1 MRKLI
6 LTIDV
11 GNTSVAYG
19 VFRGLRLVRS
29 GHAASN
35 GLPRLLSKLTG
46 FRGIH
51 PISDTVLSSVVPK
64 KAQII
69 RKSISRVPGSRIW
82 VIGGNIDVPMRNK
95 YKHTKKLGSDRLISA
110 YGAFKIYGA
119 PLLLL
124 DFGTAL
130 TCDYV
135 SRKGV
140 FEGGSIIPGPQV
152 SLEILSERTALLP
165 KLKRGQTPSFLKR
178 GSDPLLGR
186 DTREC
191 MKAGLLQG
199 YGAMADGLIER
210 FRKRYGRGIKA
221 IATGGFASV
230 LAPYTS
236 RIDVID
242 PHLTL
247 KSLARLFW
255 DERPDQ
261 AS

>member
-1 MRKLI
+1 MVNLKPKSI
-6 LTIDV
+6 LTIDA

-19 VFRGLRLVRS
+19 IFNGLQLVKS
-29 GHAASN
+29 GYEASN
-35 GLPRLLSKLTG
+35 SLPRLLSKLTDFG
-46 FRGIH
+46 GNH
-51 PISDTVLSSVVPK
+51 PIRLTVLSSVVPK
-64 KAQII
+64 ITRII
-69 RKSISRVPGSRIW
+69 RKFVSKASDCRLWVVGENLKVPL
-82 VIGGNIDVPMRNK
+82 RNK
-95 YKHTKKLGSDRLISA
+95 YKHIEKLGSDRLITA

-119 PLLLL
+119 PFLLL

-135 SRKGV
+135 SKKGV
-140 FEGGSIIPGPQV
+140 FEGGLIIPGPQV

-165 KLKRGQTPSFLKR
+165 RVLPPKAYPRLF
-178 GSDPLLGR
+178 GR
-186 DTREC
+186 DTKGC

-221 IATGGFASV
+221 IATGGFASI

-242 PHLTL
+242 SHLTL

-255 DERPDQ
+255 DERPDR